1 MSPELIW
8 TAGLLVGVL
17 LGIPL
22 GFVLAQDGTLRV
34 ILAAIRP
41 ADDRGD

>member
-1 MSPELIW
+1 VSPELIW
-8 TAGLLVGVL
+8 TAGLAIGVL

-34 ILAAIRP
+34 ILAAILP
-41 ADDRGD
+41 ADDRRE

>member
-8 TAGLLVGVL
+8 TAGLLLGVL

-22 GFVLAQDGTLRV
+22 GYFLAQDGTLRV
-34 ILAAIRP
+34 ILAAIRH
-41 ADDRGD
+41 DRGS